1 MRADLITYTTY
12 WRRRITFLGIPQ
24 PPAFLDTP
32 GEPTMLYTSWI
43 KMFENYLVAI
53 IADEEKTRTIAGLKG
68 DIL

>member
-1 MRADLITYTTY
+1 MRAHLLTYTTY

-32 GEPTMLYTSWI
+32 GEPTMLDTSWI

-53 IADEEKTRTIAGLKG
+53 IADEEKTRNIAGLKG